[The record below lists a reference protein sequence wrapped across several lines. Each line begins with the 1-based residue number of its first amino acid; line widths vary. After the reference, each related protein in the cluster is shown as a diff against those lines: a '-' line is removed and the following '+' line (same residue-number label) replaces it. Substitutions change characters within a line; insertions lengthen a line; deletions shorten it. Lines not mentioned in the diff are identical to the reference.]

1 MGLHQRCSEGNLR
14 QQVSSSPWADGR
26 KTISEL
32 NKIACLFVVILNIE
46 YIYRSGYNK
55 TGRLTWNCA
64 LTLAGCFLEVN
75 LLHMVR
81 LAMAF
86 RVLISLSIY
95 KKIIISKSKFTK
107 SIHRLSKCFFIT
119 WHCMNLQLE
128 VLALVGMICFSWNKR
143 RYTTDL
149 LNVIYLC
156 TFMTDQ

>member
-32 NKIACLFVVILNIE
+32 NKIACLFVVILNRIYLQIE
-46 YIYRSGYNK
+46 VNK

-95 KKIIISKSKFTK
+95 KKKKIQNQNSQKVFIAP
-107 SIHRLSKCFFIT
+107 SKCFFIT

-156 TFMTDQ
+156 IFMTDQ